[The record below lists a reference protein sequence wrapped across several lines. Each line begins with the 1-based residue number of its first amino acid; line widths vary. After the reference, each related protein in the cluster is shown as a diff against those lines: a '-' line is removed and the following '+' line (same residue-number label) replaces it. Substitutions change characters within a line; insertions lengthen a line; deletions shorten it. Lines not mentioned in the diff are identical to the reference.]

1 MSDLSVYRDSGE
13 DIMEPIKIRGLKQN
27 NLKNIDLDI
36 PKGKIVVFTGVSGSG
51 KSSIVFDTVAA
62 ESQRQ
67 MNETY
72 TAWIRGRLP
81 KYDKPKV
88 EMIDNLNPLVV
99 VDQSRLGGNARS
111 TVGTISDM
119 YSVLRLLFS
128 RIGTPSIGPAS
139 YFSFNNPNGMCPTC
153 AGIGKIMDFE
163 VEKILNPDNT
173 YEEGIFQLPA
183 FGVGNYYWK
192 VYRKPEYF
200 RVDVPWK
207 ELTEKEQNFLLYGS

>member
-1 MSDLSVYRDSGE
+1 
-13 DIMEPIKIRGLKQN
+13 MEPIKIRGLKQN

-207 ELTEKEQNFLLYGS
+207 ELTEKEQNFLLYGSVI